1 MEKYEKKIRK
11 KKAKKGEKKGEKK
24 ENMASINLE
33 MNIKNK
39 MKICKW
45 MGNRIENRSW
55 GKVIGKY
62 GVDERRNDEL
72 KILNGLSGNKM
83 SISKWR
89 RSVRK

>member
-1 MEKYEKKIRK
+1 MKKYDKKIRK
-11 KKAKKGEKKGEKK
+11 KNAKKREKK
-24 ENMASINLE
+24 ENMASKNLE